1 MIKSSGVNF
10 YTMFNNLTNPKFNIE
25 KNISFLKKMQFLF
38 KSYFLTLICTIL
50 SVVIIVI
57 IDTFVVEILHQN
69 SIWSEIRDS
78 NSKIKFM
85 FGRYSFLMIAIIIPL
100 IEEIIFRLP
109 LNLKKS
115 SIAISLS
122 ILYLR
127 FSGNF
132 LTHILDLSKLKDI
145 FNIGIS
151 IFIFLVFMINT
162 KQEKLNLLKRN
173 HFKLIFYFIA
183 IGFGLIH
190 IINFHNINY
199 YLIFFYPFYL
209 LPQIFMGIL
218 IGNIRIKYGFI
229 WGWALHCLINST
241 SFII

>member
-1 MIKSSGVNF
+1 
-10 YTMFNNLTNPKFNIE
+10 
-25 KNISFLKKMQFLF
+25 
-38 KSYFLTLICTIL
+38 
-50 SVVIIVI
+50 
-57 IDTFVVEILHQN
+57 
-69 SIWSEIRDS
+69 
-78 NSKIKFM
+78 M

-151 IFIFLVFMINT
+151 IFIFLVFMIST
-162 KQEKLNLLKRN
+162 KQEKLNLLNRE

-183 IGFGLIH
+183 ISFGLIH

>member
-1 MIKSSGVNF
+1 
-10 YTMFNNLTNPKFNIE
+10 MFNNLTNPKFNIE
-25 KNISFLKKMQFLF
+25 KNVSFLKKMEFLF

-57 IDTFVVEILHQN
+57 IDAFVVEILHQN

-78 NSKIKFM
+78 NSKIKYM

-151 IFIFLVFMINT
+151 IFIFLVFMIST
-162 KQEKLNLLKRN
+162 KQEKLNLLNRE
-173 HFKLIFYFIA
+173 HFKLIFY
-183 IGFGLIH
+183 
-190 IINFHNINY
+190 Y
-199 YLIFFYPFYL
+199 
-209 LPQIFMGIL
+209 
-218 IGNIRIKYGFI
+218 
-229 WGWALHCLINST
+229 
-241 SFII
+241 